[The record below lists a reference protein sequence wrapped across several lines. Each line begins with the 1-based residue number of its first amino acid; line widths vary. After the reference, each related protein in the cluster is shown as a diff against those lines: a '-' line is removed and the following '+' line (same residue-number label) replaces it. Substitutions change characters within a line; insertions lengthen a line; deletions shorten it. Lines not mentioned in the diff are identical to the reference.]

1 MQSND
6 APYNQAYLPGNTV
19 DTPYNQAYLPGN
31 TILPQE
37 DLQPI
42 TLPSFYKQKK
52 TIVLASN
59 EINDDS
65 LFINGLTQNII
76 VLYDLFESMGY
87 DCKLLQTSI
96 STNKKTFLERYTYI
110 KTSEIANTC
119 IHIFIEIG
127 MSIDEPTRRYLRSK
141 GCKIAKLYLGNI
153 LNIDVETI
161 QHYPSMF
168 FNHHIV
174 GEIDE
179 IWTSPHYK
187 QHVDYA
193 AVINRTSIASS
204 RVVPYVWD
212 PCFIEQYAV
221 KAKSMWQ
228 PPVKWE
234 TQDIVIT
241 DPSISFQKCS
251 FYSVLLVE
259 AFAKAHP
266 EWKGKLHIVNGDRLK
281 LSANAFNK
289 VVLSLQLYQTNRLLL
304 YPRKKITQIME
315 DYRSAC
321 FITHQ
326 WNNDYNY
333 MTLELIHYD
342 FPILHNSEGWANF
355 GYYYSINKWDKA
367 IELLYHVLI
376 SHKDQLSTYQ
386 THAHNLLWKHSIH
399 NPDIQGRWA
408 TILS

>member
-1 MQSND
+1 MDSIGS
-6 APYNQAYLPGNTV
+6 YLPGNKAHPQ
-19 DTPYNQAYLPGN
+19 DASYNQAYLPGN

-37 DLQPI
+37 DCYHVA
-42 TLPSFYKQKK
+42 LPSFHKQKK

-59 EINDDS
+59 EINDES

-76 VLYDLFESMGY
+76 ILYDLFEAMGY
-87 DCKLLQTSI
+87 QCKLLQTNI
-96 STNKKTFLERYTYI
+96 STNKKVFLNRYTYV
-110 KTSEIANTC
+110 KTSELISSNHPV
-119 IHIFIEIG
+119 HIFIEIG
-127 MSIDEPTRRYLRSK
+127 MSIDEQTRKHLRSK
-141 GCKIAKLYLGNI
+141 GTRITKLYLGNI
-153 LNIDVETI
+153 LNIDIETI
-161 QHYPSMF
+161 QHYSSMF

-193 AVINRTSIASS
+193 AVINRTSIKSS

-212 PCFIEQYAV
+212 PCFIEQYAL
-221 KAKSMWQ
+221 KSTSVWQ

-266 EWKGKLHIVNGDRLK
+266 EWKGKLHVVNGDRLK
-281 LSANAFNK
+281 ISANAFNK
-289 VVLSLQLYQTNRLLL
+289 VIQHLQIYQTNRLLL

-315 DYRSAC
+315 DHRSAC

-333 MTLELIHYD
+333 MTLELIHYH
-342 FPILHNSEGWANF
+342 FPILHNSDGWADY
-355 GYYYSINKWDKA
+355 GYYYSINKWEKA
-367 IELLYHVLI
+367 IELLYNVLTT
-376 SHKDQLSTYQ
+376 HKDQLSTYQ
-386 THAHNLLWKHSIH
+386 THAYNLIWKHSIH
-399 NPDIQGRWA
+399 NPAIQQRWEA
-408 TILS
+408 ILE